1 MALTG
6 FAAGVF
12 LLLGVQ
18 AAVWTWASFSV
29 PLSLETLR
37 AGALG
42 AVVATFTL
50 LAIASSCFTLIKWP
64 FRDFERYEPIL
75 VRARRFGIHCT
86 AAALVCAVVWWILML
101 IQAVT
106 VSRRCSEY

>member
-42 AVVATFTL
+42 AVAATFTL
-50 LAIASSCFTLIKWP
+50 Q
-64 FRDFERYEPIL
+64 PI
-75 VRARRFGIHCT
+75 G
-86 AAALVCAVVWWILML
+86 
-101 IQAVT
+101 
-106 VSRRCSEY
+106 